1 MGDERDSLRQQ
12 DPQAATLP
20 PTSHESGRAIE
31 STVARQ
37 EKLPNYPVIALVGFL
52 AAGVSFAWWNGSNIS
67 QLVENAEIRRGQLW
81 RLVTSVC
88 PHSNFLHLAFNLY
101 WLWIMGRTVE
111 RIYGHLRT
119 AALLILFAVGSGSL
133 EFAFAQGGIGLSGV
147 VYGLFGLLYVLSRH
161 DQRFRNAIDKRTET
175 LFIAWFFICIFL
187 TATHTFNV
195 GNIAHGAG
203 ALLGFLLGY
212 AVVFPSR
219 RRLLAGGVVALVL
232 FGFWGSTL
240 GRPLVNFSSQGGYE
254 EAKWGYDALIANRD
268 QEAVRWLRDA
278 VKYQPKQS
286 SFWFN
291 LGLAEQRLKNPTAA
305 LLAYERAYEL
315 EPSNPDYAEAA
326 GKKNST
332 Q

>member
-1 MGDERDSLRQQ
+1 MGDERDSLRQE
-12 DPQAATLP
+12 DPQAATLS
-20 PTSHESGRAIE
+20 PTSRESGRASE

-37 EKLPNYPVIALVGFL
+37 EKLPNYPVIAVGGFL
-52 AAGVSFAWWNGSNIS
+52 AAGVSYAWWSGSNIS
-67 QLVENAEIRRGQLW
+67 QLFANAEIRRGEWW
-81 RLVTSVC
+81 RLVTSVFR
-88 PHSNFLHLAFNLY
+88 HSNILHLAFNLY
-101 WLWIMGRTVE
+101 WLWVMGTTVE

-119 AALLILFAVGSGSL
+119 AALLILFAVGSSSL
-133 EFAFAQGGIGLSGV
+133 EFAFARGGIGLSGV
-147 VYGLFGLLYVLSRH
+147 VYGLFGLRYVLSRH
-161 DQRFRNAIDKRTET
+161 DQRFRNAIDRRTES
-175 LFIAWFFICIFL
+175 LFIAWFFICIFM

-195 GNIAHGAG
+195 GNIAHGTG

-212 AVVFPSR
+212 SIVLPSR
-219 RRLLAGGVVALVL
+219 RRLLAGGIVLLVL

-240 GRPLVNFSSQGGYE
+240 RRPLINFSSQGGYE

-268 QEAVRWLRDA
+268 QEAVGWLRDA

-305 LLAYERAYEL
+305 SFAYQRAHDL
-315 EPSNPDYAEAA
+315 EPSNPDYAVAV